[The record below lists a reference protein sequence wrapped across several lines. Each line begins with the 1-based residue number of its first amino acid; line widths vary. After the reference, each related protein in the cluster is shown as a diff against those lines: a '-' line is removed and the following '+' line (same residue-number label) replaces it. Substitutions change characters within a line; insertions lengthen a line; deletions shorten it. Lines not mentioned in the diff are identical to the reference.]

1 MRKIVFAT
9 NNKHKLDEIKEITK
23 GKLEILS
30 LSDIGCYDDI
40 EETGTTFEANAL
52 IKAQYVKSKYGY
64 DCFADDSG
72 LQVDALAGKPG
83 VYTARYAGEKAT
95 SDDNMTKLL
104 AELSGNDNRNARF
117 KAVIAFIEN
126 GNNHFFEGTID
137 GIIAQSKSGV
147 GGFGYDPIFVP
158 NGYSQTFAELDI
170 AIKNQISHRAKAVKG
185 LIEFLSNHFDV

>member
-40 EETGTTFEANAL
+40 EEMGTTFEANAL

-83 VYTARYAGEKAT
+83 VYTARYAGEKST

-117 KAVIAFIEN
+117 KAVIALIEN

-158 NGYSQTFAELDI
+158 NGYLQTFAELDI